1 MVSLAHHD
9 LKRFQQ
15 PCAVAECLQTAIT
28 QCFTAI
34 CSQARK
40 LLSIAFIKRLKPPL
54 ASSRGVLD
62 ELSFFFSFERVL
74 MALLWCY
81 SFFQFWLFQ

>member
-15 PCAVAECLQTAIT
+15 PCAVAECLQTAIK
-28 QCFTAI
+28 QCFTAFR
-34 CSQARK
+34 SQARK
-40 LLSIAFIKRLKPPL
+40 LLSIAFIKRLKHPL

-62 ELSFFFSFERVL
+62 ETSFFFSFKSVL
-74 MALLWCY
+74 MVLLWCY
-81 SFFQFWLFQ
+81 SFFQFWLFE

>member
-34 CSQARK
+34 CSRARK
-40 LLSIAFIKRLKPPL
+40 LLSIAFIKRLKHPL

-62 ELSFFFSFERVL
+62 EISFFFSFESVF
-74 MALLWCY
+74 MVLLWCY
-81 SFFQFWLFQ
+81 SFLHFWSFQ